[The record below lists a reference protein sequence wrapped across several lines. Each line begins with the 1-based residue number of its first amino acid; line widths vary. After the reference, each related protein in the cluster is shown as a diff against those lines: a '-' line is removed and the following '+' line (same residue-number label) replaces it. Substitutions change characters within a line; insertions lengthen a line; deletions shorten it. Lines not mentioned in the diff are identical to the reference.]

1 MRRLLFLTLAI
12 AALLP
17 AQAMGQKPKLAA
29 TLLTCS
35 SGVTPLERSLTVSGA
50 MPATAATNKMWMRF
64 ELYQRLPGSETTFR
78 RLKLPAWN
86 PWIKSD
92 PQVSGLVFERKVD
105 SLVSPATYKV
115 TVRFRWYNDAGK
127 RIKSKTKTSKV
138 CHQTALDTTDTPS
151 Q

>member
-35 SGVTPLERSLTVSGA
+35 SGVTPLERSLTVLGS
-50 MPATAATNKMWMRF
+50 MPATGATNRMWMRF
-64 ELYQRLPGSETTFR
+64 ELYHKVPGSGTTFKR
-78 RLKLPAWN
+78 VKLPAWN

-92 PQVSGLVFERKVD
+92 PKVSGLVFERKVD
-105 SLVSPATYKV
+105 SLMSPANYRV
-115 TVRFRWYNDAGK
+115 TVRFRWYNNARK

-138 CHQTALDTTDTPS
+138 CRQTALDSTTPPT